1 MEPVIDPSAEGTMVA
16 VEDLSFAYPR
26 HDPIFAGFTWRV
38 RRGDVWAVL
47 GPSGSG
53 KSTLLL
59 LLAGL
64 LRPSSGGI
72 TIDSASL
79 TRPRPGTGLILQE
92 YGLLPWATLR
102 ENAGLGLRVRRF
114 YGPDGRHAP
123 RGDRVAQEQISARA
137 AQWLKRLDINGVAD
151 RYPAQVSGGQRQ
163 RAAIARALALNPD
176 LLLMD
181 EPFAALDAPTREDL
195 QRLTLDLS
203 VEARLTVILVTH
215 SIEEAA
221 FVGQRILVLRRGT
234 NDATEV
240 VENPHPA
247 TAMYRASPAFQPTCI
262 ALRAHLAEP

>member
-123 RGDRVAQEQISARA
+123 RR
-137 AQWLKRLDINGVAD
+137 
-151 RYPAQVSGGQRQ
+151 RQ
-163 RAAIARALALNPD
+163 QNLALVS
-176 LLLMD
+176 
-181 EPFAALDAPTREDL
+181 T
-195 QRLTLDLS
+195 
-203 VEARLTVILVTH
+203 
-215 SIEEAA
+215 
-221 FVGQRILVLRRGT
+221 
-234 NDATEV
+234 
-240 VENPHPA
+240 
-247 TAMYRASPAFQPTCI
+247 
-262 ALRAHLAEP
+262 